1 MKKFL
6 FYNIFFLTCFHVFA
20 QNKFDIT
27 KYGAVGDGSTVAT
40 KALQSAI
47 DACNK
52 NGGGDVVI
60 PTGVFIIGTVHLKSN
75 EHLYLQSGAILRG
88 SPNLQDYE
96 AYTPEKP
103 YAPIHKGMFFTEN
116 EENIVISGEGQIDGN
131 GDVFFRLEEA
141 KKLDAEATKYTRQ
154 KDGYRKVAAR
164 RWAGSS

>member
-88 SPNLQDYE
+88 
-96 AYTPEKP
+96 
-103 YAPIHKGMFFTEN
+103 APTCKIMKHTHQKNHMPPFTKEC
-116 EENIVISGEGQIDGN
+116 
-131 GDVFFRLEEA
+131 FLP
-141 KKLDAEATKYTRQ
+141 KTKRTL
-154 KDGYRKVAAR
+154 
-164 RWAGSS
+164 